1 MILDRIV
8 ESKRKEV
15 AHLKGVR
22 PLARL
27 KETVGDLPPPRD
39 FRMSISRSPCSIIAE
54 VKRRSPSRGRIREDF
69 DPLQIAMIYQENGAA
84 AGCLGAHR

>member
-8 ESKRKEV
+8 EAKRKEV

-22 PLARL
+22 RLARL
-27 KETVGDLPPPRD
+27 KRDIGNLPPPRD
-39 FRMSISRSPCSIIAE
+39 FKSAISRFPRSIIAE

-69 DPLQIAMIYQENGAA
+69 DPFKIATLYEEHGTAA
-84 AGCLGAHR
+84 V